1 MFSKFKL
8 AALAFVGVEANY
20 KSAEVRT
27 YERFQYGLFKTRLHG
42 CDQKGTV
49 ASFFL
54 FWDGPGWDANQWN
67 EIDVEIVPTQPN
79 AFRIPALLT
88 DKSRSS
94 SCTRSRL
101 TLQTPKRRCS
111 VAGETPSKAAFRTQA
126 QAAHSLGA
134 YWPA

>member
-1 MFSKFKL
+1 MFSKFEL

-20 KSAEVRT
+20 KRAEVRT

-42 CDQKGTV
+42 CDEKGTV

-79 AFRIPALLT
+79 AFSTNTIA
-88 DKSRSS
+88 
-94 SCTRSRL
+94 
-101 TLQTPKRRCS
+101 QY
-111 VAGETPSKAAFRTQA
+111 QA
-126 QAAHSLGA
+126 QNQA
-134 YWPA
+134 YIEGFNPA